1 MSQQAQENQAQIKDI
16 LAGRTLAQR
25 IEDVSSIQ
33 EAISVMQTKEESS
46 KKVFISDVKP
56 FIVDLEKEFYKTENH
71 EEFVVED
78 NPNRFLTARFM
89 VTLSQAT
96 SFDEEPTVHVG
107 WNLIKIPGKN
117 YCVTKNNFVKKY
129 SEFVIADLE
138 AAIKDKPPTM
148 S

>member
-1 MSQQAQENQAQIKDI
+1 MSQQAQENQTQIKDI
-16 LAGRTLAQR
+16 LAGRTLIQR
-25 IEDVSSIQ
+25 IEDLSLIQ
-33 EAISVMQTKEESS
+33 EAIFHMQNKDDAS
-46 KKVFISDVKP
+46 KKVFISEVKP
-56 FIVDLEKEFYKTENH
+56 FIVALEKEFYKTDNA

-78 NPNRFLTARFM
+78 NAHRFLSARFM

-129 SEFVIADLE
+129 NEFVIADLE